1 MAAELFKVTMKVSVM
16 MVEVD
21 VQFSKLLNSC
31 QSIYDAY
38 WNSLV
43 F

>member
-21 VQFSKLLNSC
+21 VQFSKLL
-31 QSIYDAY
+31 
-38 WNSLV
+38 
-43 F
+43 